1 MLNSA
6 FVQEFAVHGK
16 GKKAPLRL
24 RPYFSE
30 LRGTIWKVEIP
41 LDFPATDSRIP
52 APLNPRQANLTPSM
66 SAENQESKCCSP
78 WAIAFA
84 HLLTRLWVAERLF
97 MAGVDKF
104 RKGSSYE
111 GTTFSMENYHEK
123 SAQIGKLMA
132 SNSFLPE
139 AMCMQ
144 YASAIGYVLLA
155 VGAWVAVGLFTE
167 LSLFAAGLV
176 LLSLGFGLAALP
188 DDVEVVYIGVSVLV
202 AAAALMTAQ
211 AKTFSLDALFFRRKK
226 KD

>member
-1 MLNSA
+1 
-6 FVQEFAVHGK
+6 
-16 GKKAPLRL
+16 
-24 RPYFSE
+24 
-30 LRGTIWKVEIP
+30 
-41 LDFPATDSRIP
+41 
-52 APLNPRQANLTPSM
+52 M

-84 HLLTRLWVAERLF
+84 HLITRLWVAERLF

-104 RKGSSYE
+104 RKGGTWE
-111 GTTFSMENYHEK
+111 GATFNMENYHDK
-123 SAQIGKLMA
+123 SKQIGTLMA
-132 SNSFLPE
+132 SNSFIPE
-139 AMCMQ
+139 TMAMQ
-144 YASAIGYVLLA
+144 YANAIGYVLLA

-188 DDVEVVYIGVSVLV
+188 DDVEVVYIGISILI

-211 AKTFSLDALFFRRKK
+211 AKTFSLDALFFRRKE